1 MTDPDREFRSDT
13 PDTPQPETDPR
24 FPSGP
29 WIGYYHQ
36 SPSQARQRLGLT
48 FLQGVISGEGRD
60 PAGQFAV
67 RGSYDIGSGRATL
80 KKTYTTHTVE
90 YDGMATDDGISGG
103 WVIRG
108 FGGMVEDKGIFQIWP
123 DLSAGA
129 GDALRVREEE
139 PVGVGR

>member
-1 MTDPDREFRSDT
+1 MNDT
-13 PDTPQPETDPR
+13 PPQNQPETDPR

-36 SPSQARQRLGLT
+36 SPTQARQRLGLS
-48 FLQGVISGEGRD
+48 FAEGVISGEGRD
-60 PAGQFAV
+60 PAGPFNV
-67 RGSYDIGSGRATL
+67 RGSYDVESGRATL
-80 KKTYTTHTVE
+80 SKTYTTHTVE
-90 YDGMATDDGISGG
+90 YDGVATDDGIGGG

-108 FGGMVEDKGIFQIWP
+108 FGGMIEDRGIFQIWP

-129 GDALRVREEE
+129 GESLRAEQRQ